1 MASLNQDLGPSFFQD
16 GGFHRLVLAVP
27 ASVAGQWHNLTA
39 MAGKI
44 CRMALVVL
52 RRLRRTDPI
61 PEPLAASTALP
72 SFPIEY
78 LNAQTTLHGFR
89 HKQMNEYPQNEIKA

>member
-1 MASLNQDLGPSFFQD
+1 VTSLNQDLGPSFFQD
-16 GGFHRLVLAVP
+16 NGFHRFVLAVP
-27 ASVAGQWHNLTA
+27 ASVAGQLHNLTA
-39 MAGKI
+39 MPGKI

-78 LNAQTTLHGFR
+78 LNAQTTLHGLR
-89 HKQMNEYPQNEIKA
+89 HKKLKEYPQNETKS

>member
-1 MASLNQDLGPSFFQD
+1 MASLNQDLGRSFFQD
-16 GGFHRLVLAVP
+16 NGFHRLDSAVP
-27 ASVAGQWHNLTA
+27 ASVAGQRHNLTA
-39 MAGKI
+39 MPGKI

-61 PEPLAASTALP
+61 PEPLAANTELRL
-72 SFPIEY
+72 FPIEC
-78 LNAQTTLHGFR
+78 LNAQTTPHDLR

>member
-16 GGFHRLVLAVP
+16 SGFHRFVLAVP

-39 MAGKI
+39 MPGKI

-61 PEPLAASTALP
+61 PKPLAASTELP
-72 SFPIEY
+72 LFPIEC
-78 LNAQTTLHGFR
+78 LNVQTTPHGLR
-89 HKQMNEYPQNEIKA
+89 HKQMNEDPQNETKA